1 MPYDHLTSTSA
12 GGKVFA
18 HDLLISP
25 SKKNFINNT
34 RSTIIIVHDFI
45 MTNESSAQQ
54 PRNDNERAS
63 ATRDDAPTDDG
74 SRGNCDV
81 RTTPRTISSI
91 HSFHSTTQVIQ
102 SGNGVS
108 VHSTHSHSSVE
119 LISAPDE
126 DILSIQTSIEQV
138 AVASQRSPRTP
149 IVGARASFNSISD
162 ALGNLRSRLQQA
174 HHQQR
179 ERSSS
184 SRSSWIQRLQDRL
197 HALDAAHS
205 SRVPLHLMESRRRSD
220 TTSMI
225 NQAAEESK
233 NSEER
238 RSTAPSLHL
247 SATIFHIDTR
257 GATIMGDTAEDRTT
271 SDAAADSRA
280 MDTAAGQGTR
290 NTAPADRRTSDG
302 PPTSVRVSIL
312 FASRAIANRSMME
325 STSNLLLAS
334 GGDGASISRRD
345 LLGNRVLSSAGS
357 LRDLETHVHPSVRTV
372 ISPISYGNIGRNEST
387 ETMDEEQDLMK
398 AEPRDDEVTAKKN
411 LFPIET
417 DDQLLHDDCKGSN
430 DRTGST
436 AREEIMTDQLTEE
449 EDAMEVEPIPG
460 VTDGSNILYSWG
472 RGEQSLHDDSKER
485 IPLIDGDENKSS
497 EMIQVSSRLQSKSI
511 LSIATGQNHSA
522 CATSQGALYIV
533 GKNVHGCVDPNC
545 PDGNVISRP
554 VLLECI
560 SHVRVLKVSCG
571 LDHTA
576 ALSSTGSVVSTSF
589 LSICEQPYTCDC

>member
-1 MPYDHLTSTSA
+1 MS
-12 GGKVFA
+12 
-18 HDLLISP
+18 
-25 SKKNFINNT
+25 
-34 RSTIIIVHDFI
+34 
-45 MTNESSAQQ
+45 NESSAQQ

-63 ATRDDAPTDDG
+63 APRDDAPTADG
-74 SRGNCDV
+74 SRGNCDL
-81 RTTPRTISSI
+81 RITPRTISSI
-91 HSFHSTTQVIQ
+91 HSFHSTTQIIQ
-102 SGNGVS
+102 SGNGVVS

-126 DILSIQTSIEQV
+126 DILSIQTSVEQL
-138 AVASQRSPRTP
+138 AVASQRSP

-162 ALGNLRSRLQQA
+162 ALGNLRSRLQRA

-184 SRSSWIQRLQDRL
+184 NRSSWIQRLQDRL

-205 SRVPLHLMESRRRSD
+205 SRVPPHLIESMMRSD
-220 TTSMI
+220 TTGMI

-238 RSTAPSLHL
+238 RSTAVSAPSLHL
-247 SATIFHIDTR
+247 SATLFHIDTR
-257 GATIMGDTAEDRTT
+257 GATIVGDTAEDQTT
-271 SDAAADSRA
+271 NDTAADSRA
-280 MDTAAGQGTR
+280 MDTAAGMR
-290 NTAPADRRTSDG
+290 NTEPADRRTSDG

-325 STSNLLLAS
+325 RTSNLILAS

-345 LLGNRVLSSAGS
+345 LMGNRVLSSTGS
-357 LRDLETHVHPSVRTV
+357 LRDLESHVHPSVRTV
-372 ISPISYGNIGRNEST
+372 LSPIASSIVGRNEST
-387 ETMDEEQDLMK
+387 ETMDEEQDLMEV
-398 AEPRDDEVTAKKN
+398 EPRDDEVIAKKN

-417 DDQLLHDDCKGSN
+417 DDQLLHADCKGSN

-449 EDAMEVEPIPG
+449 EDAMEVEPTPG
-460 VTDGSNILYSWG
+460 VIDGSNILYSWG

-485 IPLIDGDENKSS
+485 IPLTDGDEKKSS
-497 EMIQVSSRLQSKSI
+497 EMIQVSSRLQSKSF

-545 PDGNVISRP
+545 PEGNVISRP

-576 ALSSTGSVVSTSF
+576 ALSSTGSVVSKSF
-589 LSICEQPYTCDC
+589 LVYL